1 MAKKLI
7 KEELKRELIT
17 GAGVKSKTVMKDK
30 DKDNVPYKSKK
41 KSN

>member
-17 GAGVKSKTVMKDK
+17 GAGAKSKTVMKDK
-30 DKDNVPYKSKK
+30 DLSQYKNKRK
-41 KSN
+41 PK